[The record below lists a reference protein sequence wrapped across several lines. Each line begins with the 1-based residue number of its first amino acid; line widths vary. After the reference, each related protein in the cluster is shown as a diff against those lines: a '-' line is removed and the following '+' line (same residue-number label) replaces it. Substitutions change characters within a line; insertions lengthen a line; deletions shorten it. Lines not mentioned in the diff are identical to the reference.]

1 MHLQTEDWKEELE
14 RALLERKSCIIE
26 ISTNRE
32 ENLLLHKQI
41 TEMAVAACEAA
52 TELVQI

>member
-1 MHLQTEDWKEELE
+1 MHLQTEDWKEALE
-14 RALLERKSCIIE
+14 RALLEGKSCIIE

-52 TELVQI
+52 TELV